1 MKMIK
6 RYREISSVKYIAKNP
21 EQVKK
26 FYVACIINNFF
37 SSIFLVVI
45 LCVLYYLFL
54 AFQYI

>member
-21 EQVKK
+21 EQIKK
-26 FYVACIINNFF
+26 FYIACIINNFF
-37 SSIFLVVI
+37 SSIFLLLI
-45 LCVLYYLFL
+45 LNVLYYLFL